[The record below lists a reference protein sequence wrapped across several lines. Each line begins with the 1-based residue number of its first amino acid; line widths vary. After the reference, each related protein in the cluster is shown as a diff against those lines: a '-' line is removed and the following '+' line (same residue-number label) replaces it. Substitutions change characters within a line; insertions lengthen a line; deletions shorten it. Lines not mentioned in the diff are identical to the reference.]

1 MIDRF
6 NIFISTIPIFLCAL
20 FISGQSPAASVN
32 YCHDDEINRDWENLA
47 HHNNEPEIKEL
58 YRLRKDLCDKIDQ
71 GEIELDDA
79 IDIFEKQRQLK
90 IKTLKQRKL
99 QLESSSSSAG

>member
-1 MIDRF
+1 M
-6 NIFISTIPIFLCAL
+6 
-20 FISGQSPAASVN
+20 
-32 YCHDDEINRDWENLA
+32 
-47 HHNNEPEIKEL
+47 
-58 YRLRKDLCDKIDQ
+58 RKDLCNKIDQ